1 MTYYCNRLDNA
12 CFHSSH
18 VAYTNYG
25 SDLKKTGLD
34 ALNESITA
42 CSSNAR
48 TKESKIIG
56 AEITSSPLEAYGTD
70 LTVLAKQGKLAESFG
85 RESELAE
92 MMEILVR
99 RQKNNPV
106 LLGEAGVGKTA
117 VIELFAKKM
126 VGNLVPFVL
135 QGRSIISLDL
145 AAIVAGA
152 KFRGEFEQRFQ
163 GILLEAVR
171 RPNVILF
178 IDEIHNLVGTGSA
191 EGTMDAANLL
201 KPILSR
207 SGFQCIGATTPKEYQ
222 RIEKDPALNRRFQ
235 PVKIK
240 EPSISDAIEIIY
252 GLRDGLEGYHN
263 VVILP
268 SAIRAAVE
276 LTSRYVHERFLPDK
290 AIDLIDRAA
299 AKEVIRSTNVTQ
311 GSILTNYIN
320 SGLINISKLK
330 NAASK
335 CGDIATEFILQEVE
349 SAYRNFLLTWMARPL
364 GVSKKIISNLGTSV
378 KQMKLDERKAEREHE
393 PFTSPLSQQLF
404 NDMRLAVLESVNSL
418 LFAPSKAPFM
428 LRQAGEQ
435 RGLLLATSES
445 SFEEAEGLNKKDQAQ
460 AQMLTT
466 FLQKLKPLLSK
477 TAIENLCT
485 TSDIKL
491 TKKEFSTIYSLLG
504 HFSTDTGKSVLTGL
518 HEFKGNGT
526 QMPRKLEGY
535 KTHITASNIR
545 ELLAHIVGIPL
556 QTVTS
561 EESQKLL
568 NLEAALHQRVIGQDE
583 AVKAIAKAI
592 KRSRLGLQNPNRPI
606 ASFLFCGPTGVG
618 KTELTKALAFSLF
631 GAESDM
637 IRFDMS
643 EFMEKFAVSR
653 LIGSP
658 PGYVGYDEGGQL
670 TSAVR
675 NKPYAVLLLDEV
687 EKAHPDILNILLQ
700 ILEDGRLTDSQ
711 QRLVMFDNT
720 VIIMTS
726 NAAAQ
731 EIQETLNS
739 NNKLASSNSFDAL
752 DLASD
757 EIASQPEYSGIV
769 QFLEAPIKDEFFA
782 DLGKKSRKEFDRSMQ
797 YFNNHRKHIGLK
809 PTISTKHKESLA
821 HNLKEIALAE
831 LSKMFL
837 PEFLNRLDDI
847 IVFQPLKIEE
857 LHKICEI
864 MCRQT
869 IKRLSE
875 KNSIELSV
883 DNQVKMK
890 LTRDAYN
897 PLFGARPLRRLV
909 TKNVE
914 DMVADSLLANFEAV
928 SNKLY
933 KLHIKLN
940 ESNQIILERSLKH

>member
-1 MTYYCNRLDNA
+1 MVYTKKNA
-12 CFHSSH
+12 KGEFNS
-18 VAYTNYG
+18 T
-25 SDLKKTGLD
+25 
-34 ALNESITA
+34 
-42 CSSNAR
+42 
-48 TKESKIIG
+48 
-56 AEITSSPLEAYGTD
+56 PLEAYGTD
-70 LTVLAKQGKLAESFG
+70 LTVLAKQGQLAESFG
-85 RESELAE
+85 REVELAE

-126 VGNLVPFVL
+126 IENLVPFVL

-145 AAIVAGA
+145 AAIVSGA

-163 GILLEAVR
+163 DILKEALR

-235 PVKIK
+235 PVKIN
-240 EPSISDAIEIIY
+240 EPTVSEAIEIIY
-252 GLRDGLEGYHN
+252 GLRAGLEGYHN

-268 SAIRAAVE
+268 NAIRAAVE

-299 AKEVIRSTNVTQ
+299 AKQVILSTSITKN
-311 GSILTNYIN
+311 SILISYIN
-320 SGLINISKLK
+320 AGLVNISKLK
-330 NAASK
+330 VAASRR
-335 CGDIATEFILQEVE
+335 GDIAVEFVLQEVE
-349 SAYRNFLLTWMARPL
+349 SAYRKFLLMWIEKPL
-364 GVSKKIISNLGTSV
+364 CVFKKNILNLGTDLKSGP
-378 KQMKLDERKAEREHE
+378 LSALKADNVHE
-393 PFTSPLSQQLF
+393 SLISPLLQHLV
-404 NDMRLAVLESVNSL
+404 NDMRVTVLENVTGL
-418 LFAPSKAPFM
+418 LFFKPSVASKQANSNKELFSVKAKGYVERF
-428 LRQAGEQ
+428 
-435 RGLLLATSES
+435 
-445 SFEEAEGLNKKDQAQ
+445 EGLDKKDQMQ
-460 AQMLTT
+460 TEVFIT
-466 FLQKLKPLLSK
+466 FMQKLKPLLSK
-477 TAIENLCT
+477 TAIESLCT
-485 TSDIKL
+485 SSDIKF
-491 TKKEFSTIYSLLG
+491 TNKELATIYSLLG
-504 HFSTDTGKSVLTGL
+504 HFSTYSGKAFLASLNESKELPAAQTTRKLTG
-518 HEFKGNGT
+518 
-526 QMPRKLEGY
+526 Y
-535 KTHITASNIR
+535 KEYITVDHIR

-556 QTVTS
+556 QALTN
-561 EESQKLL
+561 EESRKLL
-568 NLEAALHQRVIGQDE
+568 NLEASLHQHVIGQDE

-592 KRSRLGLQNPNRPI
+592 KRSRLGLQNSNRPI

-618 KTELTKALAFSLF
+618 KTELTKALALSLF

-675 NKPYAVLLLDEV
+675 KKPYAVLLLDEV

-726 NAAAQ
+726 NAAAS
-731 EIQETLNS
+731 EIQETINS
-739 NNKLASSNSFDAL
+739 AGNFLSSGPCDTVDKKKEESLFL
-752 DLASD
+752 
-757 EIASQPEYSGIV
+757 EEYSGIV
-769 QFLEAPIKDEFFA
+769 QFLEAPIKDDFFM
-782 DLGKKSRKEFDRSMQ
+782 DLSKKSIKEFGRSVHGI
-797 YFNNHRKHIGLK
+797 NSSRKKRIKVSTTSLK
-809 PTISTKHKESLA
+809 NEETLRSK
-821 HNLKEIALAE
+821 LKEVALAE

-847 IVFQPLKIEE
+847 IVFQPLKMEE

-869 IKRLSE
+869 IKRLAQ
-875 KNSIELSV
+875 KNNIELIV
-883 DNQVKMK
+883 DSQVKTK
-890 LTRDAYN
+890 LTQDSYS
-897 PLFGARPLRRLV
+897 PIFGARPLRRLV

-914 DMVADSLLANFEAV
+914 DMVADSLLANFDATYT
-928 SNKLY
+928 KPY
-933 KLHIKLN
+933 KLHIQLN
-940 ESNQIILERSLKH
+940 ESDKIIIKTIK

>member
-1 MTYYCNRLDNA
+1 MANYFNR
-12 CFHSSH
+12 FSSICKQSFRVMH
-18 VAYTNYG
+18 TNRKNRFKLAG
-25 SDLKKTGLD
+25 
-34 ALNESITA
+34 AINEIASISRRQKAVNTEFA
-42 CSSNAR
+42 
-48 TKESKIIG
+48 T
-56 AEITSSPLEAYGTD
+56 SPLEVYGTD
-70 LTVLAKQGKLAESFG
+70 LTLLAKEGKLAESFG

-135 QGRSIISLDL
+135 QGRSIVSLDL

-163 GILLEAVR
+163 GILLEALR
-171 RPNVILF
+171 RPNLILF

-235 PVKIK
+235 PVKIN
-240 EPSISDAIEIIY
+240 EPTVSDAIEIIY
-252 GLRDGLEGYHN
+252 GLRAGLEGYHN
-263 VVILP
+263 VIILP
-268 SAIRAAVE
+268 TAIRTAVE

-299 AKEVIRSTNVTQ
+299 AREVIRSTNVAQ
-311 GSILTNYIN
+311 GSILTNYVN
-320 SGLINISKLK
+320 AGLINVSKLK
-330 NAASK
+330 IAASRQ
-335 CGDIATEFILQEVE
+335 GDIAAEFVLQEVE
-349 SAYRNFLLTWMARPL
+349 NAYRKFLLMWVDKPL
-364 GVSKKIISNLGTSV
+364 GMSEEISLNSGISLKAGQQKKKS
-378 KQMKLDERKAEREHE
+378 A
-393 PFTSPLSQQLF
+393 PSPLASPLLSHLV
-404 NDMRLAVLESVNSL
+404 NDMRIAFLKNAHSL
-418 LFAPSKAPFM
+418 LFAQSKPA
-428 LRQAGEQ
+428 LALSQAHVNKS
-435 RGLLLATSES
+435 LPLES
-445 SFEEAEGLNKKDQAQ
+445 YVEVCEGLNKKDQAQ
-460 AQMLTT
+460 AQILIS
-466 FLQKLKPLLSK
+466 FFQKLEPLLSK
-477 TAIENLCT
+477 QVIESLCT
-485 TSDIKL
+485 SSDMKF
-491 TKKEFSTIYSLLG
+491 TNKELATIYSLLG
-504 HFSTDTGKSVLTGL
+504 HFSAYSGKAFLSCLAESKESQDL
-518 HEFKGNGT
+518 QIFEN
-526 QMPRKLEGY
+526 Y
-535 KTHITASNIR
+535 KEHITENHIR
-545 ELLAHIVGIPL
+545 ALLAHIIGIPL
-556 QTVTS
+556 QTLTKD
-561 EESQKLL
+561 ESQKLL
-568 NLEAALHQRVIGQDE
+568 NLESALHQRVIGQDE

-675 NKPYAVLLLDEV
+675 KKPYAVLLLDEV
-687 EKAHPDILNILLQ
+687 EKAHPDVLNILLQ

-711 QRLVMFDNT
+711 QRLVLFDNT
-720 VIIMTS
+720 VIILTS
-726 NAAAQ
+726 NVAAH
-731 EIQETLNS
+731 EIHEAINS
-739 NNKLASSNSFDAL
+739 ATANISL
-752 DLASD
+752 DRANTPGKQMEEFIFTEECSG
-757 EIASQPEYSGIV
+757 IAS
-769 QFLEAPIKDEFFA
+769 FLDAPIKEEFFA
-782 DLGKKSRKEFDRSMQ
+782 DLSKKSQKEFNRSLH
-797 YFNNHRKHIGLK
+797 YTTSRKSTVEQK
-809 PTISTKHKESLA
+809 PRTSLVDEEA
-821 HNLKEIALAE
+821 LTRNLKEIALAE

-847 IVFQPLKIEE
+847 IVFQPLKREE
-857 LHKICEI
+857 LRKICEI
-864 MCRQT
+864 MCQQT
-869 IKRLSE
+869 VARLAQ
-875 KNSIELSV
+875 NNNIELIV

-909 TKNVE
+909 TKNIE
-914 DMVADSLLANFEAV
+914 DLVADSLLVNFEAF
-928 SNKLY
+928 SAKSL

-940 ESNQIILERSLKH
+940 EFDQIILKRIV